1 MKKMMQ
7 VLVVIIL
14 SLAATANAGDSS
26 RSRLFGPDDTYP
38 WGLEQPIPWQGMD
51 GVWQARSSGAY
62 YYFLTLGTKENRY
75 LEVVQFAPGSCKV
88 LASGYAFEDER
99 VITGLLNSP
108 NHDGDYWRINVH
120 VFSTSDMPGV
130 SGVKTKKVTVMNR
143 TRLNSPAPID
153 TSVLIK
159 LSRSITK
166 HCSLK

>member
-7 VLVVIIL
+7 VLVVLML
-14 SLAATANAGDSS
+14 SLTAAAKTDSAD
-26 RSRLFGPDDTYP
+26 RARLFGPDDTYP

-51 GVWQARSSGAY
+51 GVWQARTTGAY
-62 YYFLTLGTKENRY
+62 YYFLTLGTKTNRY
-75 LEVVQFAPGSCKV
+75 LEVVQFQPRTCKI

-99 VITGLLNSP
+99 VITGLLNSQVS
-108 NHDGDYWRINVH
+108 DGDYWRINVH

-143 TRLNSPAPID
+143 TQLNSPSPMD
-153 TSVLIK
+153 TSVIIK

-166 HCSLK
+166 YCSEK